1 MAAPFDL
8 DSSGRVV
15 VDEIIFRYVDIESL
29 RDVTLVFFIERI
41 LVVFGMT
48 HHVYLAAVHRGN
60 DVVAGFIGIG
70 QDLQ

>member
-1 MAAPFDL
+1 M
-8 DSSGRVV
+8 S
-15 VDEIIFRYVDIESL
+15 
-29 RDVTLVFFIERI
+29 TLVFFIERI

-60 DVVAGFIGIG
+60 DVDAGRIGIG